1 MNLRQRSS
9 IRPLC
14 RSTLFRSLV
23 LVLVA
28 AFLAAACGSGDEAS
42 APVGSG
48 SESGFPSFTAQ
59 TVDGSQ
65 LDFSSLEGQDTVL
78 WFWAPW

>member
-1 MNLRQRSS
+1 MNARRRL
-9 IRPLC
+9 
-14 RSTLFRSLV
+14 SLA

-28 AFLAAACGSGDEAS
+28 SLLAASCGSGTDTA
-42 APVGSG
+42 APSDLGA
-48 SESGFPSFTAQ
+48 SESESDFPSFTAQ

-65 LDFSSLEGQDTVL
+65 LDFGSVEGQDTVL